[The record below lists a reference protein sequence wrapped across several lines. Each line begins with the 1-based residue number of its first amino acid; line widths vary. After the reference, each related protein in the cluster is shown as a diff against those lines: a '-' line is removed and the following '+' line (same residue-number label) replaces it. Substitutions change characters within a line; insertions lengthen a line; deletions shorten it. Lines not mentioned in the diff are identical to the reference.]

1 MSQLSI
7 TMNSVTMTMPKMTR
21 NTSHSGMESTS
32 VCARI
37 MLVAMAAQATNAR
50 MWPTRMISRW
60 PSRAPQTRPR

>member
-1 MSQLSI
+1 M
-7 TMNSVTMTMPKMTR
+7 TMNSVTITTPEIMR

-50 MWPTRMISRW
+50 IWPTRMMSRC
-60 PSRAPQTRPR
+60 PNRAPHTRPR